1 MRISGRMLVHRN
13 AVRCNSGREP
23 IAERRPSAF
32 RLRLRRLVLKY
43 VPVLGQATVLDPDH
57 VGRYP
62 CGGTAVARE
71 AAVYND
77 VGAFRHDEL
86 VFGAPRIRGTADQFE
101 QALAARLA
109 IG

>member
-32 RLRLRRLVLKY
+32 RFRLRRLVLKY

-57 VGRYP
+57 AGRYP
-62 CGGTAVARE
+62 CGGTALAPE
-71 AAVYND
+71 GPASP
-77 VGAFRHDEL
+77 VGRAPRPAWPG
-86 VFGAPRIRGTADQFE
+86 FGARRVSSPPQPV
-101 QALAARLA
+101 
-109 IG
+109 